1 MAGPTRIADI
11 LVPELWVP
19 YLREATKENSRLYQ
33 SGALVEDATIDAEI
47 ARGGNSVHVPF
58 WKDLG
63 SDGTTDSAQGDD
75 PASKLTPGKIES
87 DEQVAVVLRRVVSFA
102 AADITAALAGD
113 DPMGVAADR
122 IAPFWDRRFN
132 QVAISAIRGAL
143 GAIDLES
150 PPGTGFLDASVSS
163 GTPIYIDAEVVID
176 ARQMGLGDAADD
188 LTLMFVHSAVYARL
202 QKLNLIDFIPDARG
216 EVVIPTYLGMQLVV
230 TDSLPVDTSGS
241 NPVYETYICGPGA
254 LRYGEASAKVPA
266 EVQREALEADGGG
279 VEYFVSRRDFVIHP
293 LGFKY
298 VGSLPSAGPTNTHF
312 STASNWERVFE
323 RKNIPLVGIKTN
335 G

>member
-1 MAGPTRIADI
+1 MAVTRIADI

-19 YLREATKENSRLYQ
+19 YLREATKENSRLFQ
-33 SGALVEDATIDAEI
+33 SGALVEDATIDREI
-47 ARGGNSVHVPF
+47 ARGGNSVHIPF

-63 SDGTTDSAQGDD
+63 SDGTVETGQGDD
-75 PASKLTPGKIES
+75 PASKITPGKIES
-87 DEQVAVVLRRVVSFA
+87 DEQVAAVLRRVVSFG
-102 AADITAALAGD
+102 AADLAAALAGD
-113 DPMGVAADR
+113 DPMGVAAER
-122 IAPFWDRRFN
+122 IGPFWERRFN
-132 QVAISAIRGAL
+132 QVAIAAIRGAL
-143 GAIDLES
+143 AAIDNEGS
-150 PPGTGFLDASVSS
+150 QASVGFFDVSVQS
-163 GTPIYIDAEVVID
+163 GTPRYIDAETVID
-176 ARQMGLGDAADD
+176 ARQAGLGDAADD

-230 TDSLPVDTSGS
+230 TDSLPVDKSGS

-254 LRYGEASAKVPA
+254 LRYGESSAKVPA

-298 VGSLPSAGPTNTHF
+298 VGSLPANGPTNAQLA
-312 STASNWERVFE
+312 TAGNWARVFE

>member
-1 MAGPTRIADI
+1 MAVTRIADI

-19 YLREATKENSRLYQ
+19 YLREATKENSRLFQ
-33 SGALVEDATIDAEI
+33 SGALVEDATIDREI
-47 ARGGNSVHVPF
+47 ARGGNSVHIPF

-63 SDGTTDSAQGDD
+63 SDGTVETGQGDD
-75 PASKLTPGKIES
+75 PASKITPGKIES
-87 DEQVAVVLRRVVSFA
+87 DEQVAAVLRRVVSFG
-102 AADITAALAGD
+102 AADLAAALAGD
-113 DPMGVAADR
+113 DPMGVAAER
-122 IAPFWDRRFN
+122 IGPFWERRFN
-132 QVAISAIRGAL
+132 QVAIAAIRGAL
-143 GAIDLES
+143 AAIDNEGS
-150 PPGTGFLDASVSS
+150 QASVGFFDVSVQS
-163 GTPIYIDAEVVID
+163 GTPRYIDAETVID
-176 ARQMGLGDAADD
+176 ARQAGLGDAADD

-230 TDSLPVDTSGS
+230 TDSLPVDKSGS
-241 NPVYETYICGPGA
+241 NPVYETYICGAGA
-254 LRYGEASAKVPA
+254 LRYGEASAKVPVA
-266 EVQREALEADGGG
+266 TQREELEADGGG

-298 VGSLPSAGPTNTHF
+298 VGSLPANGPTNVQLA
-312 STASNWERVFE
+312 TASNWERVFE

>member
-1 MAGPTRIADI
+1 MAVTRISDI

-19 YLREATKENSRLYQ
+19 YLREQTAENSRLFQ
-33 SGALVEDATIDAEI
+33 SGVLVNDATIDGEI
-47 ARGGNSVHVPF
+47 QRGGNSVHIPF

-75 PASKLTPGKIES
+75 PTSSITPGKIES
-87 DEQVAVVLRRVVSFA
+87 DEQVGVVLRRVVSFG
-102 AADITAALAGD
+102 AADLAAALAGD

-132 QVAISAIRGAL
+132 AAAISVIQGAL
-143 GAIDLES
+143 GALDAES
-150 PPGTGFLDASVSS
+150 PSNNGYVDVAVESGTAVLLDAD
-163 GTPIYIDAEVVID
+163 TVID
-176 ARQMGLGDAADD
+176 ARQQGLGDASDD
-188 LTLMFVHSAVYARL
+188 LTLMFVHSKVYARL

-230 TDSLPVDTSGS
+230 SDTLPADVSDPDF
-241 NPVYETYICGPGA
+241 PVYTSFLAGPGA
-254 LRYGEASAKVPA
+254 LRYGETAAKVPA
-266 EVQREALEADGGG
+266 ETIRRPEQGDGGG
-279 VEYFVSRRDFVIHP
+279 VEEFYSRRDFVLHP

-298 VGSLPSAGPTNTHF
+298 VGSVPNAGPLNPALATGTNW
-312 STASNWERVFE
+312 ARAFE